1 MRKTIL
7 ICVIAALTLSGC
19 STTTDSS
26 AKTTAQ
32 ATTKNSQQST
42 ETQFILGGKVA
53 ANEQANVTSKTA
65 GKVAGIAVDVGT
77 EVKQG
82 EVLITLDNKDLQAAA
97 DQAEA
102 GVITAKANLNNALNA
117 IRPEQ
122 VTEAQAAL
130 DSAAKAYDTAKKNYD
145 RIKTLTDAGASS
157 PMELDTASQQL
168 TAANA
173 QLVSAQQQLT
183 MLKNG
188 PTPASIAVY
197 QAQVNQAEAA
207 LNVAQAALSNATIT
221 APIDGRVT
229 AKNINVGE
237 YASPGE
243 ALVSIANSK
252 DLFVNANAPLEI
264 VSSLSE
270 GLEVEIKISE
280 LPEQKFKGK
289 IAVINSKLNDQSR
302 DVMVRINI
310 EDPNELIKPGMFA
323 EIGLSN

>member
-7 ICVIAALTLSGC
+7 ICVIAAMMLSGC
-19 STTTDSS
+19 STTADSS
-26 AKTTAQ
+26 AKTSEQ
-32 ATTKNSQQST
+32 ATTKNIRQSAK
-42 ETQFILGGKVA
+42 TQFILGGKVA
-53 ANEQANVTSKTA
+53 ANEQANVTSKIA
-65 GKVAGIAVDVGT
+65 GKVSEIAVDVGT

-82 EVLITLDNKDLQAAA
+82 EVLITLDNKDLQAAV

-102 GVITAKANLNNALNA
+102 GVITAKANLNNTLNA
-117 IRPEQ
+117 TRPEQ

-130 DSAAKAYDTAKKNYD
+130 DNTSKAYDTVKKNYD
-145 RIKTLTDAGASS
+145 RIKALADAGASS
-157 PMELDTASQQL
+157 QMELDTASQQL
-168 TAANA
+168 SAANA

-183 MLKNG
+183 MLKSG
-188 PTPASIAVY
+188 PTQSSIAVY

-207 LNVAQAALSNATIT
+207 LSVAQAALSNATIT

-229 AKNINVGE
+229 AKSINVGE
-237 YASPGE
+237 YASPG
-243 ALVSIANSK
+243 ATLVSLANSK
-252 DLFVNANAPLEI
+252 DLFVNANAPLEV

-280 LPEQKFKGK
+280 LPDQKFKGK

-302 DVMVRINI
+302 DVMIKVTI

-323 EIGLSN
+323 EIG